1 MDLCGEPD
9 AMTHPEG
16 MQIKVSRQELSRLV
30 GCSREMAGRVLKVLE
45 EQGLLRATGKTIV
58 VFNARPKVKTR
69 PLIVPVKAG
78 AGAGSPNPATS
89 KSARTEHV
97 DDDDDD
103 DDDEDE

>member
-78 AGAGSPNPATS
+78 ANAAGAAKN
-89 KSARTEHV
+89 ARAEPH
-97 DDDDDD
+97 D
-103 DDDEDE
+103 DDDEDDEDDDE

>member
-1 MDLCGEPD
+1 MDLCSEPD

-45 EQGLLRATGKTIV
+45 DQGLLRATGKTIV
-58 VFNARPKVKTR
+58 VFGARPKMKTKP
-69 PLIVPVKAG
+69 PLAAAAGRAG
-78 AGAGSPNPATS
+78 AMQNRRA
-89 KSARTEHV
+89 

-103 DDDEDE
+103 DDLDDDED

>member
-1 MDLCGEPD
+1 
-9 AMTHPEG
+9 MTHPEG

-78 AGAGSPNPATS
+78 AGAGPGAAPA
-89 KSARTEHV
+89 KALRAEVHE
-97 DDDDDD
+97 DDD
-103 DDDEDE
+103 DDDEDDDE